1 MSNETVVIM
10 VLIIV
15 FLFSVWLGS
24 GIWLV
29 KKKVERIEQILTFW
43 ERKRRNGNNTKL

>member
-1 MSNETVVIM
+1 MSNEIVVIM

-15 FLFSVWLGS
+15 FLFSAWLGI

-29 KKKVERIEQILTFW
+29 KKKVERIEQILGK
-43 ERKRRNGNNTKL
+43 EKQ